1 MTGLWGYF
9 FSFWEISWGHGCRK
23 GLETG
28 LEAGGGCGTGGF
40 RLQFTP
46 WIFSGPAQDSCRP
59 PVAIRGPY
67 LETRL
72 WLAAV
77 LLGKAGPNPQAL
89 LVSRRQKEEASREV
103 SL

>member
-1 MTGLWGYF
+1 MGLWGYF
-9 FSFWEISWGHGCRK
+9 LPFWEIRWRHGCRK
-23 GLETG
+23 GLETV

-40 RLQFTP
+40 WLQCTP
-46 WIFSGPAQDSCRP
+46 WILSGPAQDSCRP
-59 PVAIRGPY
+59 PVAIRDLY
-67 LETRL
+67 FETRL

-77 LLGKAGPNPQAL
+77 LLGKAGPSPQAL